1 MIEDESN
8 DKVFKGYVK
17 AKLEAIH
24 IDISRL
30 CRDSEKQY
38 SQITNNAKDIVG
50 IKSTSK
56 IQMSIIMLIITA
68 LIGGFVKL
76 LFF

>member
-1 MIEDESN
+1 MDESN

-17 AKLEAIH
+17 AKLEEIH
-24 IDISRL
+24 LDISRL
-30 CRDSEKQY
+30 CSVSEKQC

-50 IKSTSK
+50 IKTSTK
-56 IQMSIIMLIITA
+56 VQMSIILLIITA
-68 LIGGFVKL
+68 LIGGFIKV